1 MLITADELKR
11 RLERYR
17 QQRTHYSVSFIQQV
31 YEMARHLLR
40 SEPMAR
46 VQIPFSLFLSA
57 LEEFNREE
65 LVLLRQRVE
74 ERLAA

>member
-1 MLITADELKR
+1 MTQKSIHEPDAQLMSVADVWDDALSLAEILR
-11 RLERYR
+11 RN
-17 QQRTHYSVSFIQQV
+17 
-31 YEMARHLLR
+31 LLR
-40 SEPMAR
+40 TEPMVR

-65 LVLLRQRVE
+65 LVLLRRRVE